1 MNPLKMQKP
10 FLEKLQI
17 TKGIIAKPFE

>member
-1 MNPLKMQKP
+1 MIL

-17 TKGIIAKPFE
+17 TQSIK